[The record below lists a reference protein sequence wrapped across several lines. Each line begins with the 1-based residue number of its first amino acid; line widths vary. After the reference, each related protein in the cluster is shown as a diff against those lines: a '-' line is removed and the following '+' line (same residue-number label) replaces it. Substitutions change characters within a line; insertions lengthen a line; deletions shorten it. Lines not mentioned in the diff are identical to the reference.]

1 MKHDVIENVLSD
13 WQIFPNPSQG
23 TIYITGL
30 PSNSSIK
37 IYDGLGRMVYSVN
50 QTNEKQVIDLSSF
63 KSGLYYLQ
71 SEIDGKTSTMKK
83 IVLNR

>member
-1 MKHDVIENVLSD
+1 MYYPTGKYSPIQVKELFIL
-13 WQIFPNPSQG
+13 
-23 TIYITGL
+23 TGL